1 MKNIYIEGIKMSKTK
16 PLLAITMI
24 LLFLGLAISP
34 ITAKV
39 DLKEEFEF
47 GVIGEDGSIAARTFK
62 LSANKL
68 KEIEGKL
75 AQLTEDME
83 KAENFE
89 QLMNIVEKSKIEWG
103 RFPFLNL
110 ILELIGKFLRS
121 THTIGQ
127 LRPLRRD
134 AFIMSWGFGS
144 KLNPFKENKF
154 KLLVPMK
161 LWYYTGRGP
170 LYINSRTLV
179 VDPYPFSI
187 KSLTGRQA
195 GYMRNFVGLYIYR
208 HNTLTDKAYTF
219 MLGRAGSVRGFD
231 LSPFNVWRQ

>member
-1 MKNIYIEGIKMSKTK
+1 MSKTK
-16 PLLAITMI
+16 PILACAVI
-24 LLFLGLAISP
+24 LLFLGLSFSP

-39 DLKEEFEF
+39 SPKENFEF
-47 GVIGEDGSIAARTFK
+47 GVIGEDGKISAQTIAITADK
-62 LSANKL
+62 LR
-68 KEIEGKL
+68 EVEGIL

-83 KAENFE
+83 EAEDYD
-89 QLMNIVEKSKIEWG
+89 QLLNIVENSKIEWG
-103 RFPFLNL
+103 RFPILNL
-110 ILELIGKFLRS
+110 ILELIGKFLRM
-121 THTIGQ
+121 THTLGQ

-134 AFIMSWGFGS
+134 AFVMSWGFGS
-144 KLNPFKENKF
+144 KLNPFKENKL

-187 KSLTGRQA
+187 KSLTGRQT
-195 GYMRNFVGLYIYR
+195 GFMRNFVGIYIYR
-208 HNTLTDKAYTF
+208 HNTLTDKTYTF
-219 MLGRAGSVRGFD
+219 MLGRAGSIRGFD

>member
-1 MKNIYIEGIKMSKTK
+1 MSKTK
-16 PLLAITMI
+16 PILACAVI
-24 LLFLGLAISP
+24 LLFLGLSFSP

-39 DLKEEFEF
+39 SPKENFEF
-47 GVIGEDGSIAARTFK
+47 GVIGEDGKISAQTIAITADK
-62 LSANKL
+62 LR
-68 KEIEGKL
+68 EVEGIL

-83 KAENFE
+83 EAEDYD
-89 QLMNIVEKSKIEWG
+89 QLLNMVENSKIEWG
-103 RFPFLNL
+103 RFPILNL
-110 ILELIGKFLRS
+110 ILELIGKFLRM
-121 THTIGQ
+121 THTLGQ

-134 AFIMSWGFGS
+134 AFVMSWGFGS
-144 KLNPFKENKF
+144 KLNPFKENKL

-187 KSLTGRQA
+187 KSLTGRQT
-195 GYMRNFVGLYIYR
+195 GFMRNFVGIYIYR
-208 HNTLTDKAYTF
+208 HNTLTDKTYTF
-219 MLGRAGSVRGFD
+219 MLGRAGSIRGFD